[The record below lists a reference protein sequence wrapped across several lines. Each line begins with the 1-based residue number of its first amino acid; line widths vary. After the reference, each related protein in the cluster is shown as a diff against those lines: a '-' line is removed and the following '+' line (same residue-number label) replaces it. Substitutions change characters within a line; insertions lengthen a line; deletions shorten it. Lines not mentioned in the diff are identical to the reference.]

1 MVVYTKHHSCPIL
14 RVLLYLRGKE
24 RTPRRP
30 FDPCFPQGV
39 LVGGRWLWENKVLLN
54 ASSGGVLAAVADP
67 PVRGTRIRL
76 VIGDM
81 VLAGQVR
88 WHGVDCCGIALRD
101 PISVVDLL
109 EGHAVPVAFI
119 PQPKALRG
127 LSGLVRAFVGE
138 RTALLRTSP
147 SSQ

>member
-1 MVVYTKHHSCPIL
+1 MSIVIFHRQRSE
-14 RVLLYLRGKE
+14 E
-24 RTPRRP
+24 RTRIAVEAQMLIG
-30 FDPCFPQGV
+30 DYEFPAM
-39 LVGGRWLWENKVLLN
+39 LLN

-101 PISVVDLL
+101 PISVDLL